1 MSPQSPDR
9 PLRIITLL
17 AVVIL
22 GAVGVLAKSSLLVGG
37 LAWLGFLF
45 FVLSGWGF
53 LVIRAAKRADP
64 EFAMRAMWGACG
76 YLAVA
81 GVFLAANVLSRPMV
95 LGLIAIGVAGFA
107 WRELTAPVASW
118 SGFVT
123 VIRRL
128 YERPAISWFTVV
140 LVGIAFVRIVGAVA
154 TRDRNPWDDDIAY
167 TPMLKRLLDCGDL
180 IEPFSFR
187 RLGAYGGQTVLQALG
202 GARGSLAS
210 VHLIDKGLCFGLALM
225 LFAGHA
231 RAVRTQP
238 VWAVI
243 VALVV
248 LLMPDTAVNTASY
261 WSGVV
266 VFVGLYRTVVDED
279 WLLAGLVGGA
289 ACTLRA
295 NYIVIAAVFIALALL
310 SRRAERRSWLV
321 AAGVA
326 AAVLV
331 PYWIAGYRSSGT
343 FLFPVMEGTWNA
355 SVSLRATAASW
366 TDELQ
371 FLLTCFIESQ
381 PIVILPPVFALIV
394 FSTDARPT
402 RPVVALLIASTLG
415 FALMVHSFVGSD
427 SNHLWRYA
435 FAATLTLVV
444 VFALE
449 LGAEKA
455 PLRIA
460 PAGSWVLLAALMLQL
475 VVQREGLAQRFKTLL
490 ASIRDARHADPTAA
504 NQTTQY
510 AALQTTAPA
519 GARVAVMLDD
529 AEYLDF
535 RRNRIVHL
543 DTPGYASPAPGL
555 PMFAGPE
562 PLRAYFLGQ
571 GIRYV
576 AFVRSERSR
585 AFYRRPFWIWRIHN
599 DAEIFQ
605 LMSAYTLDM
614 IESLAALAT
623 TSKVLHDVD
632 GLVMLDL
639 GDAPATVLRD
649 ERLEPARRAAY
660 VRALAD
666 REGLH
671 AQWSLNNRENV
682 LFLDGTTAMAM
693 LDARTPV
700 RWLYR
705 RAHLRVRGATDM
717 HLVARGKIN
726 VAATSTRPRI
736 DVSLDGTPLTSALAD
751 ENGAFTIDLVVSA
764 ARLGSSWRDLYVAL
778 DSIDDPPKDARERR
792 AAHLTS
798 LEWEPL

>member
-1 MSPQSPDR
+1 MV
-9 PLRIITLL
+9 L

-22 GAVGVLAKSSLLVGG
+22 GAVGVVANHSLIGG

-53 LVIRAAKRADP
+53 VVVRAAKRSDP

-81 GVFLAANVLSRPMV
+81 GVFLAANVLSRPTV

-107 WRELTAPVASW
+107 WRELTAPSASW
-118 SGFVT
+118 SCFVT
-123 VIRRL
+123 VARRA
-128 YERPAISWFTVV
+128 YARPAVGWITVV
-140 LVGIAFVRIVGAVA
+140 LVGIAVVRIVGAVA

-187 RLGAYGGQTVLQALG
+187 RLGAYGGQTVLHALG

-225 LFAGHA
+225 LLAGHA

-238 VWAVI
+238 VWVVV

-248 LLMPDTAVNTASY
+248 LFMPDTAINTASY

-295 NYIVIAAVFIALALL
+295 NYLVIAAVFIALALL
-310 SRRAERRSWLV
+310 SRRADRRSWLV
-321 AAGVA
+321 VAGVA
-326 AAVLV
+326 VAVLV
-331 PYWIAGYRSSGT
+331 AYWIAAYRSSGT
-343 FLFPVMEGTWNA
+343 FLFPIMQGTWNA
-355 SVSLRATAASW
+355 SVTLHATAASW

-381 PIVILPPVFALIV
+381 PIVILPPVFALIA

-402 RPVVALLIASTLG
+402 RPVVALLIASTVG
-415 FALMVHSFVGSD
+415 FVLMAHSFVGSD

-435 FAATLTLVV
+435 FAAVLTLVV
-444 VFALE
+444 VVTLE
-449 LGAEKA
+449 VGAEKTG
-455 PLRIA
+455 PLRVA
-460 PAGSWVLLAALMLQL
+460 PAGRWILLAALMIQL
-475 VVQREGLAQRFKTLL
+475 VAQRSDLAERFTALL
-490 ASIRDARHADPTAA
+490 ASIRDARSADPDAA
-504 NQTTQY
+504 DLASQH
-510 AALQTTAPA
+510 AALQASAPA
-519 GARVAVMLDD
+519 GTRVAVMLDD
-529 AEYLDF
+529 AAYLDF

-543 DTPGYASPAPGL
+543 DTPGYASPAPGM

-599 DAEIFQ
+599 DAELFQ
-605 LMSAYTLDM
+605 VMSAYALDM
-614 IESLAALAT
+614 IDSLTALAT
-623 TSKVLHDVD
+623 RSKVLHDAD

-639 GDAPATVLRD
+639 GDAPPSEPRD
-649 ERLEPARRAAY
+649 DRPEPVRRAAY
-660 VRALAD
+660 VRAFAE

-682 LFLDGTTAMAM
+682 LFLDGTNAMAM
-693 LDARTPV
+693 LDDRTAV

-705 RAHLRVRGATDM
+705 RAHLRVLGAKDM
-717 HLVARGKIN
+717 RLVARGRIN
-726 VAATSTRPRI
+726 AAATSTRPRI
-736 DVSLDGTPLTSALAD
+736 DVSLDGALLASVLVD
-751 ENGAFTIDLVVSA
+751 PQGMFTIDVVVP
-764 ARLGSSWRDLYVAL
+764 GGETWRDLYIAFEG
-778 DSIDDPPKDARERR
+778 IDDPAKDTRERR

-798 LEWEPL
+798 LEWEPR

>member
-1 MSPQSPDR
+1 MSPDR
-9 PLRIITLL
+9 PQRIITIL

-22 GAVGVLAKSSLLVGG
+22 GAVGVVAKGSLLIGG

-53 LVIRAAKRADP
+53 LVVRAARRSDP

-81 GVFLAANVLSRPMV
+81 GVFLAANALSRPMV

-118 SGFVT
+118 SGFV
-123 VIRRL
+123 VVCRRAFA
-128 YERPAISWFTVV
+128 RPEFAWFTVV
-140 LVGIAFVRIVGAVA
+140 LVGIALVRIVGAVA
-154 TRDRNPWDDDIAY
+154 TLDRNPWDDDIAY
-167 TPMLKRLLDCGDL
+167 TPMLKRLLDSGDL

-202 GARGSLAS
+202 GACGSLAS

-238 VWAVI
+238 VWAVV

-248 LLMPDTAVNTASY
+248 ILMPDTAINTASC

-310 SRRAERRSWLV
+310 ARRAERRSWLV
-321 AAGVA
+321 AAAVA
-326 AAVLV
+326 IAVLV
-331 PYWIAGYRSSGT
+331 PYWIAAYRSSGT

-366 TDELQ
+366 TDELH
-371 FLLTCFIESQ
+371 FFVACFIESQ
-381 PIVILPPVFALIV
+381 PIVILPPVFAIIV
-394 FSTDARPT
+394 FTTDTRPT
-402 RPVVALLIASTLG
+402 RPIVALLLASTLS
-415 FALMVHSFVGSD
+415 FVLMVHSFVGSD
-427 SNHLWRYA
+427 SHHLWRYA
-435 FAATLTLVV
+435 FAAAITLLA

-449 LGAEKA
+449 LGAETA
-455 PLRIA
+455 GPLRIA
-460 PAGSWVLLAALMLQL
+460 PTGRWVLLAALMVQL
-475 VVQREGLAQRFKTLL
+475 VAQREGLADRFTAVL
-490 ASIRDARHADPTAA
+490 ASIRDARHADPDTAIQA
-504 NQTTQY
+504 RNY
-510 AALQTTAPA
+510 AALQAAAPA

-529 AEYLDF
+529 AAYLDF
-535 RRNRIVHL
+535 DRNRIVHL

-576 AFVRSERSR
+576 AFVRSQRSR

-614 IESLAALAT
+614 IDSLAALAM

-639 GDAPATVLRD
+639 GDAPASVPRD
-649 ERLEPARRAAY
+649 FRPEPERRAAY

-671 AQWSLNNRENV
+671 AQWSLNNRDDV
-682 LFLDGTTAMAM
+682 LFLDGTNAMVM
-693 LDARTPV
+693 LDAGTPV
-700 RWLYR
+700 RWLYW

-717 HLVARGKIN
+717 RLVARGTIN
-726 VAATSTRPRI
+726 AAATSTRPRI
-736 DVSLDGTPLTSALAD
+736 EVSLDGALLASVLV
-751 ENGAFTIDLVVSA
+751 EPGGAFTLDVVVPA
-764 ARLGSSWRDLYVAL
+764 TRLGATWHDLYLAV
-778 DSIDDPPKDARERR
+778 DGIDDPQKDARERR
-792 AAHLTS
+792 VARLES
-798 LEWEPL
+798 LEWEPR

>member
-1 MSPQSPDR
+1 MSPDR
-9 PLRIITLL
+9 PQRIITIL

-22 GAVGVLAKSSLLVGG
+22 GAVGVVANGSILLGG
-37 LAWLGFLF
+37 VAWLGFLF

-53 LVIRAAKRADP
+53 LVMRAAKRSDP
-64 EFAMRAMWGACG
+64 EFGMRAMWGACG

-81 GVFLAANVLSRPMV
+81 GVFLAANILSRSTV

-123 VIRRL
+123 VARRTF
-128 YERPAISWFTVV
+128 ERPALAWFTVV
-140 LVGIAFVRIVGAVA
+140 LIGIAVVRIVGAV
-154 TRDRNPWDDDIAY
+154 TTLERNPWDDDIAY

-187 RLGAYGGQTVLQALG
+187 RLGAYGGQTVLHALG
-202 GARGSLAS
+202 GARGSLDS
-210 VHLIDKGLCFGLALM
+210 VHLIDKGLCFGLALL
-225 LFAGHA
+225 LFVGHA

-238 VWAVI
+238 VWTVI

-295 NYIVIAAVFIALALL
+295 NYLVIAAVFIALALL
-310 SRRAERRSWLV
+310 SRRAERRSWLI

-326 AAVLV
+326 VAVLV
-331 PYWIAGYRSSGT
+331 PYWIAAYRSSGT

-371 FLLTCFIESQ
+371 FLIACFIESQ
-381 PIVILPPVFALIV
+381 PIVILPPVFAVIV

-402 RPVVALLIASTLG
+402 RPIVALLIASTFG
-415 FALMVHSFVGSD
+415 FVLMVHSFVGSD

-435 FAATLTLVV
+435 FAAALTLLV

-449 LGAEKA
+449 LGAEKG
-455 PLRIA
+455 PVRIA
-460 PAGSWVLLAALMLQL
+460 AAGRWVLLAALVLQL
-475 VVQREGLAQRFKTLL
+475 VAQREGLADRFTALL
-490 ASIRDARHADPTAA
+490 AIIRDAGHARPSAA
-504 NQTTQY
+504 KDH
-510 AALQTTAPA
+510 AALQATAPA
-519 GARVAVMLDD
+519 GARIAVMLDD
-529 AEYLDF
+529 AAYLDF
-535 RRNRIVHL
+535 DRNRIVHL
-543 DTPGYASPAPGL
+543 DTPGYASPGPGL
-555 PMFAGPE
+555 PMFAGPDA
-562 PLRAYFLGQ
+562 LRAYFLGE
-571 GIRYV
+571 GIRHV
-576 AFVRSERSR
+576 AFIRSETSR

-614 IESLAALAT
+614 IDSLAALAT
-623 TSKVLHDVD
+623 TSKVLHDAG

-639 GDAPATVLRD
+639 GDLPDSGDRD
-649 ERLEPARRAAY
+649 QRPEPERRAAY

-682 LFLDGTTAMAM
+682 LFLDGTNAMAM
-693 LDARTPV
+693 LDAKIPV
-700 RWLYR
+700 RWLHR
-705 RAHLRVRGATDM
+705 RAHLRVLGATDM
-717 HLVARGKIN
+717 RLVARGKIN
-726 VAATSTRPRI
+726 VPSRPRI
-736 DVSLDGTPLTSALAD
+736 EVSLDGVRLASVVVD
-751 ENGAFTIDLVVSA
+751 LDGAFTIDVVVPA
-764 ARLGSSWRDLYVAL
+764 ARLGGSWRDLYVTF
-778 DSIDDPPKDARERR
+778 DGVDDPAKDTRERR
-792 AAHLTS
+792 VAYLES
-798 LEWEPL
+798 LEWERR